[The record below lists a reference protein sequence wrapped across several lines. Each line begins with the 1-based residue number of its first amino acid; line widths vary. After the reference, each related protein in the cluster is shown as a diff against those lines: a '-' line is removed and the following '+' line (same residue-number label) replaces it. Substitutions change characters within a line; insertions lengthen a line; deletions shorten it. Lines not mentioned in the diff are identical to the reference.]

1 MSDDNMPTQQ
11 SFFEDDTFVEEPS
24 SVEYPQG
31 GDTTKQ
37 PLREADSAPSSVEPT
52 SGDTHQ
58 SIPKTLVQVHFN
70 AGKLRNIKGE
80 NARKA
85 FEILGSFLRS
95 SDGRILC
102 TLIAL
107 IGSAYCVE
115 ASPSNSFIQFVWG
128 GISVVFFLVL
138 LALALKLSKT
148 IRIEFFDNNK
158 K

>member
-11 SFFEDDTFVEEPS
+11 SFFEDDTFVQ
-24 SVEYPQG
+24 YPQG
-31 GDTTKQ
+31 GDTTKH
-37 PLREADSAPSSVEPT
+37 PSREANSTPLNVEPT
-52 SGDTHQ
+52 SGDMLQ

-80 NARKA
+80 NVKKT

-107 IGSAYCVE
+107 IGSAYCVG